1 MFIFLLIFPIRNP
14 PFETS
19 PRGLTYSLTFSHDAQ
34 RHGENSRAILAD
46 LWWPK
51 TEAFGSCTAWPLG
64 ASRAGMCREST
75 PQCNVSVLTKHSQWQ
90 YDGFHD
96 MMWNA
101 MERNLLNPN
110 PFPRATLTLYRL
122 SEVDKHFLSI
132 NWVKIKIVSDVK
144 SWITQNIG
152 SECQRAGWL
161 NDWLITVTV
170 LTVQG
175 CTKLLLRHLPRYH
188 LNKPRNTKTLMLC
201 IWLTF
206 ENGKS
211 AIFNSVGTFYLPLE
225 FRRKVAWIP
234 CLAIHATFQPNS
246 SGRRARDT
254 TCVARTLPEICWKP
268 VLKLA
273 QVLARRGHVHVDVTQ
288 RLVDNKPLEGVGYP
302 PSSTLLWHIPVT
314 HTPIPYRPTC
324 SIPSPACQP
333 RESRRRSS
341 WKGTSET
348 KILGKKCR
356 QGEQNVVKY
365 GYFQGEHG

>member
-1 MFIFLLIFPIRNP
+1 MTDWSRWQYWQYKAAQNYSFAIYLDTILINQEI
-14 PFETS
+14 
-19 PRGLTYSLTFSHDAQ
+19 Q
-34 RHGENSRAILAD
+34 RHWCSASGLHSKMENRRSSIL
-46 LWWPK
+46 L
-51 TEAFGSCTAWPLG
+51 E
-64 ASRAGMCREST
+64 
-75 PQCNVSVLTKHSQWQ
+75 HS
-90 YDGFHD
+90 
-96 MMWNA
+96 
-101 MERNLLNPN
+101 
-110 PFPRATLTLYRL
+110 
-122 SEVDKHFLSI
+122 I
-132 NWVKIKIVSDVK
+132 
-144 SWITQNIG
+144 
-152 SECQRAGWL
+152 
-161 NDWLITVTV
+161 
-170 LTVQG
+170 
-175 CTKLLLRHLPRYH
+175 YH
-188 LNKPRNTKTLMLC
+188 LNSDERLRESRFLPFTQP
-201 IWLTF
+201 
-206 ENGKS
+206 
-211 AIFNSVGTFYLPLE
+211 FN
-225 FRRKVAWIP
+225 RIQVAD
-234 CLAIHATFQPNS
+234 A
-246 SGRRARDT
+246 RARDT